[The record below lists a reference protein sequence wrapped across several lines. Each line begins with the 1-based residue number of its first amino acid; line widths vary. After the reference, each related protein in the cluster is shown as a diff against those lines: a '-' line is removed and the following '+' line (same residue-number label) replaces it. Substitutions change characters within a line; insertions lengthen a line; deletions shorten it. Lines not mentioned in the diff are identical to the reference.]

1 MNNFRAAIESGS
13 GFAPRGPAM
22 PEKRPK
28 GASEEVG
35 LHSVPVPRSTK
46 RTADHRDGD
55 RHRLTSEQATIQV
68 KRKRIAVDLV
78 NLSGGGAMI
87 ATDAPLTMWQ
97 HVDLTLGGEFTV
109 ECAVRWIRGNR
120 VGLEF
125 AHETQV
131 GGDRDKRDAMLL
143 DVLKRSFPD
152 IKSAPA
158 APDVGPAKAERRDS
172 RGDAQRREAPR
183 HPLIWSAEIHHSHDS
198 VRVRIRNISE
208 SGALV
213 ESPHSYPPGAEIL
226 LDLGEAGQH
235 FATVGWA
242 HGDQIGLKF
251 ERPFDIALLSKSKPD
266 VAEHHWSQPDY
277 LRKAGKPAQSWGH
290 TPLSDLRDRL
300 EGFLKR

>member
-1 MNNFRAAIESGS
+1 MNSFRAAIEGRGAFSPG
-13 GFAPRGPAM
+13 GPAM
-22 PEKRPK
+22 PEKCPK
-28 GASEEVG
+28 GASEEAG

-55 RHRLTSEQATIQV
+55 RHRLTSEQATIRV
-68 KRKRIAVDLV
+68 KRKRIPVDLI

-97 HVDLTLGGEFTV
+97 RVELTLGGEFTV
-109 ECAVRWIRGNR
+109 ECAVRWIRGDR

-131 GGDRDKRDAMLL
+131 GGDCDKRDAMLL

-152 IKSAPA
+152 IKAAPA
-158 APDVGPAKAERRDS
+158 APAVEPAKAKRCDT
-172 RGDAQRREAPR
+172 RGDAQRRDAPR
-183 HPLIWSAEIHHSHDS
+183 HPLIWSALIHHAHDS

-213 ESPHSYPPGAEIL
+213 ESQCSYPPGAEIL

-251 ERPFDIALLSKSKPD
+251 ERAFDISLLSKSKPD
-266 VAEHHWSQPDY
+266 VAEHRWSQPDY
-277 LRKAGKPAQSWGH
+277 LRQAGKPAESWGH
-290 TPLSDLRDRL
+290 SPLSDLRDRL